1 MPDTDEHRCPNCDSP
16 DLVVINTKTIA
27 DELIECR
34 SCMKLYQLK
43 YEADGV
49 TQRLVPV

>member
-1 MPDTDEHRCPNCDSP
+1 MTDTDEHRCSNCDSP
-16 DLVVINTKTIA
+16 DRVVINTKAIA
-27 DELIECR
+27 EELVDCR

-43 YEADGV
+43 YEPDGV